1 VQQGSALLIGTG
13 VVRSQQ
19 RKEIALGLIGNHL
32 DDVGQVLTFRGE
44 LDHGPLV
51 VRMQTE
57 FVQSQL
63 QALSEQ
69 VKDLGEVSKAAMDS
83 KKSSKTGGVSS

>member
-1 VQQGSALLIGTG
+1 MSVEQPWSASPTL
-13 VVRSQQ
+13 Q
-19 RKEIALGLIGNHL
+19 
-32 DDVGQVLTFRGE
+32 F
-44 LDHGPLV
+44 
-51 VRMQTE
+51 E
-57 FVQSQL
+57 F